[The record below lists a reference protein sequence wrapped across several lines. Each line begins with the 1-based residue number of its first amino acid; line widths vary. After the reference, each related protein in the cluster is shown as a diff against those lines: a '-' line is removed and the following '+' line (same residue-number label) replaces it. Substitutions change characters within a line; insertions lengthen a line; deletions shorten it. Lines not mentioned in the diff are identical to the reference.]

1 MTQTGE
7 ARPGWLVELT
17 AMVAG
22 SSEQIRRKVPPCYI
36 FCYYILDRLKL
47 QKSNPVH
54 TLTHTHHLYMYIL
67 MFEHFEGETFISF
80 EIIFGLY
87 QGTVEP
93 RYYVPRLQ
101 RFHPYN
107 VQIPKS
113 RISVMH
119 YIFYRYRLQRTP
131 LQRNFRYNVQI
142 SRKNMK
148 NGLRYNVQ
156 RGSISAVKRAKL
168 PANTCRSEQL
178 A

>member
-1 MTQTGE
+1 MSG
-7 ARPGWLVELT
+7 
-17 AMVAG
+17 M
-22 SSEQIRRKVPPCYI
+22 CY
-36 FCYYILDRLKL
+36 
-47 QKSNPVH
+47 
-54 TLTHTHHLYMYIL
+54 
-67 MFEHFEGETFISF
+67 
-80 EIIFGLY
+80 
-87 QGTVEP
+87 TVEP

-119 YIFYRYRLQRTP
+119 YILYRYRLQRTP

-156 RGSISAVKRAKL
+156 RGSISTVKRAKG
-168 PANTCRSEQL
+168 R
-178 A
+178 

>member
-1 MTQTGE
+1 M
-7 ARPGWLVELT
+7 AVIPFHSPGL
-17 AMVAG
+17 A
-22 SSEQIRRKVPPCYI
+22 QQY
-36 FCYYILDRLKL
+36 F
-47 QKSNPVH
+47 
-54 TLTHTHHLYMYIL
+54 L
-67 MFEHFEGETFISF
+67 MPDTETFI
-80 EIIFGLY
+80 GCPY
-87 QGTVEP
+87 TVEP

-107 VQIPKS
+107 VHIPKS

-156 RGSISAVKRAKL
+156 RGSISAV
-168 PANTCRSEQL
+168 SH
-178 A
+178 

>member
-1 MTQTGE
+1 MPLSADTATTQGGRAPFSIRAPDA
-7 ARPGWLVELT
+7 ARY
-17 AMVAG
+17 
-22 SSEQIRRKVPPCYI
+22 VPTWC
-36 FCYYILDRLKL
+36 
-47 QKSNPVH
+47 
-54 TLTHTHHLYMYIL
+54 THTCYWPWATLGHV
-67 MFEHFEGETFISF
+67 
-80 EIIFGLY
+80 IIIIIMHGWCALNENRC
-87 QGTVEP
+87 TVEP

-148 NGLRYNVQ
+148 NVHRYNVQ
-156 RGSISAVKRAKL
+156 IGEVPRC
-168 PANTCRSEQL
+168 T
-178 A
+178 

>member
-1 MTQTGE
+1 MQE
-7 ARPGWLVELT
+7 AGGRRQEGQLSSNL
-17 AMVAG
+17 
-22 SSEQIRRKVPPCYI
+22 SSEGAVLICLPTPPPQLPTCFNVCPLHCI
-36 FCYYILDRLKL
+36 
-47 QKSNPVH
+47 V
-54 TLTHTHHLYMYIL
+54 LY
-67 MFEHFEGETFISF
+67 S
-80 EIIFGLY
+80 
-87 QGTVEP
+87 TVEP

-119 YIFYRYRLQRTP
+119 YILYRYRLQHTP

-156 RGSISAVKRAKL
+156 RGSISAMKRAKG
-168 PANTCRSEQL
+168 R
-178 A
+178 

>member
-1 MTQTGE
+1 MLGHGVSINSAQ
-7 ARPGWLVELT
+7 L
-17 AMVAG
+17 
-22 SSEQIRRKVPPCYI
+22 S
-36 FCYYILDRLKL
+36 
-47 QKSNPVH
+47 H
-54 TLTHTHHLYMYIL
+54 
-67 MFEHFEGETFISF
+67 
-80 EIIFGLY
+80 
-87 QGTVEP
+87 GTVEP

-119 YIFYRYRLQRTP
+119 YICYRYRLQRTP

-142 SRKNMK
+142 SRKNMT

-168 PANTCRSEQL
+168 PVNTCRSEHL

>member
-1 MTQTGE
+1 MVQYPRAPPGVSIEGVYRTRPPRKPA
-7 ARPGWLVELT
+7 ARGSRSAVRIDLAGGGRLT
-17 AMVAG
+17 
-22 SSEQIRRKVPPCYI
+22 RRQATRGGPYI
-36 FCYYILDRLKL
+36 Y
-47 QKSNPVH
+47 
-54 TLTHTHHLYMYIL
+54 
-67 MFEHFEGETFISF
+67 
-80 EIIFGLY
+80 
-87 QGTVEP
+87 TVEP

-107 VQIPKS
+107 VHIPKS

-156 RGSISAVKRAKL
+156 RGSISAVKCAKL

>member
-1 MTQTGE
+1 MCIYSCKC
-7 ARPGWLVELT
+7 
-17 AMVAG
+17 AG
-22 SSEQIRRKVPPCYI
+22 NVPKVPP
-36 FCYYILDRLKL
+36 
-47 QKSNPVH
+47 S
-54 TLTHTHHLYMYIL
+54 
-67 MFEHFEGETFISF
+67 
-80 EIIFGLY
+80 IIN
-87 QGTVEP
+87 TVEP

-119 YIFYRYRLQRTP
+119 YICYRYRLQRTP

-142 SRKNMK
+142 SSKNMK

-168 PANTCRSEQL
+168 PANMSLMLWHAVDSLRWKGTSPLHVILPRVWQD
-178 A
+178 ATKTKIDFAVW